1 MQLFELPHPGRNARI
16 WNLARVRR
24 YLAEAPTGGGGEAKP
39 ILFLRLKLLNK
50 RSEMR
55 GDRGRE
61 SLVLV
66 LKALPNC

>member
-1 MQLFELPHPGRNARI
+1 M
-16 WNLARVRR
+16 
-24 YLAEAPTGGGGEAKP
+24 AEAPTGGGGEAKP
-39 ILFLRLKLLNK
+39 VLFLRLKLLNK